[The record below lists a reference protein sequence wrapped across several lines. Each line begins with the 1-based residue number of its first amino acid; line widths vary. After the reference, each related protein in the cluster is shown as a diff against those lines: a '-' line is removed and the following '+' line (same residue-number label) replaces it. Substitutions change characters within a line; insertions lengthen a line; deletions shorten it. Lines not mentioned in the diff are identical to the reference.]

1 MKKYFLLYLL
11 VVKATSLFSQEVKI
25 DGEIFFYFTPRD
37 SVMLPGEV
45 RYSLDSIRLY
55 ENNCVYPVYVHPI
68 QNECFDQIDS
78 TELLYKTFYQLQKT
92 SQFKCEIGYKQE
104 GDIYNERGK
113 GLLIAFNIS
122 AKVIILEQ
130 EPEKIILPPFWDFDT
145 STAEEVPN
153 HYGLIKDYRV
163 VSNSKVF
170 IIFEEIL
177 NTSSFSKIQKKKY
190 RLCEYKKR
198 YFLYDLYE

>member
-1 MKKYFLLYLL
+1 MKKILLLYLL
-11 VVKATSLFSQEVKI
+11 IVKTIFLFSQGVKI

-37 SVMLPGEV
+37 SVMVPGEV

-55 ENNCVYPVYVHPI
+55 ENNSIYPIYVYPI
-68 QNECFDQIDS
+68 QNECFIQIDS
-78 TELLYKTFYQLQKT
+78 IELLYKTFRQLQTT
-92 SQFKCEIGYKQE
+92 SQFKCEDRYKQE
-104 GDIYNERGK
+104 GDIYNGIDK

-122 AKVIILEQ
+122 VNVIMLEQ
-130 EPEKIILPPFWDFDT
+130 DPEKIILPPFWDFDT

-190 RLCEYKKR
+190 RLCKYKKG